1 MKSDS
6 HFIMFNAVSRAIAM
20 VKVPQTN
27 HKYPYAIDFK
37 MACLIVRKYYQLHN
51 DSPPDDMLVEIL
63 AYTNPVREGRQDKR
77 NIKPKTAVWFLYRV
91 A

>member
-1 MKSDS
+1 
-6 HFIMFNAVSRAIAM
+6 
-20 VKVPQTN
+20 
-27 HKYPYAIDFK
+27 

-51 DSPPDDMLVEIL
+51 NSPPDDMLVEIL